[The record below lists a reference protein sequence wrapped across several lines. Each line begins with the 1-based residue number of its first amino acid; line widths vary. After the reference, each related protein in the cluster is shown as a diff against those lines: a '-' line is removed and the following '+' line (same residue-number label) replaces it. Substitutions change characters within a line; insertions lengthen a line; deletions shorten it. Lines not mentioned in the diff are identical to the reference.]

1 MLPYWPLNAYAHA
14 DPGHITPMSL
24 LQLVLLSL
32 VQGITEWL
40 PISSSAHLI
49 LLPDLLGT
57 EDQGPLIDAMAHF
70 GTLFAMLLYF
80 RKDVMR
86 AITGGLELLGIG
98 RQPGNALSERAR
110 LALFILIATPFG
122 IVAGLAFELSGEA
135 TRAALR
141 SPETI
146 AMATIVFALALWAA
160 DLLSKRVRMQ
170 EDMQPRDAM
179 LIGASQMLAFIPGTS
194 RSGITMTAAL
204 ALGFKRTEA
213 ARFAMLVGAP
223 LIFAVGMRAV
233 LGLATGEEAGASLSD
248 GMIVAGL
255 SFVSGYVSIWGL
267 MALLERMS
275 FLPFVVYRLVLGG
288 FLLVTSPAVASLFT

>member
-1 MLPYWPLNAYAHA
+1 
-14 DPGHITPMSL
+14 MSL
-24 LQLVLLSL
+24 VQLVLLSL

-49 LLPDLLGT
+49 LLPELLGT

-80 RKDVMR
+80 RQDVVR
-86 AITGGLELLGIG
+86 ALLGGLELVGFG
-98 RQPGNALSERAR
+98 RQAGNRLSERAR
-110 LALFILIATPFG
+110 LALFIIIATPFG
-122 IVAGLAFELSGEA
+122 IAAGLAFELSGEA
-135 TRAALR
+135 TQAMLR
-141 SPETI
+141 TPETI
-146 AMATIVFALALWAA
+146 AGATIVFALALWAS
-160 DLLSKRVRMQ
+160 DLMGKRVRVQ
-170 EDMQPRDAM
+170 EDMLPRDAM

-223 LIFAVGMRAV
+223 LLFAVGLRAF
-233 LGLATGEEAGASLSD
+233 LGLAMGEEAGASFSD
-248 GMIVAGL
+248 GLIVAAL
-255 SFVSGYVSIWGL
+255 SFVSGYLSIWGL

-275 FLPFVVYRLVLGG
+275 FLPFVVYRLILGAI
-288 FLLVTSPAVASLFT
+288 LLATSPVVASFLS

>member
-1 MLPYWPLNAYAHA
+1 
-14 DPGHITPMSL
+14 MSL

-32 VQGITEWL
+32 VQGVTEWL

-49 LLPDLLGT
+49 LLHDAFGSS
-57 EDQGPLIDAMAHF
+57 EDSLLIDAMAHF

-80 RKDVMR
+80 RQDVAR
-86 AITGGLELLGIG
+86 AFVGGLELLGIG
-98 RQPGNALSERAR
+98 RQAGNRLSERAR
-110 LALFILIATPFG
+110 LALFIIIATPFG
-122 IVAGLAFELSGEA
+122 VAAGLAFELSGDSVQ
-135 TRAALR
+135 AALR

-146 AMATIVFALALWAA
+146 AMSTIVFAIALLLADFLG
-160 DLLSKRVRMQ
+160 KRVRNQ
-170 EDMQPRDAM
+170 EDMLPRDAM

-223 LIFAVGMRAV
+223 LIFAVGLRAV
-233 LGLATGEEAGASLSD
+233 LGLATGEAAGASLNE
-248 GMIVAGL
+248 GLIVAGL

-275 FLPFVVYRLVLGG
+275 FLPFVIYRLLLGAAI
-288 FLLVTSPAVASLFT
+288 LAISPTFIGLFG

>member
-1 MLPYWPLNAYAHA
+1 
-14 DPGHITPMSL
+14 MSL

-32 VQGITEWL
+32 VQGVTEWL

-49 LLPDLLGT
+49 LLHDAFGSSDDSL
-57 EDQGPLIDAMAHF
+57 LIDAMAHF

-80 RKDVMR
+80 RKDVAR
-86 AITGGLELLGIG
+86 AFMGGLELLGIG
-98 RQPGNALSERAR
+98 RQAGNRLSERAR
-110 LALFILIATPFG
+110 LALFIIIATPFG
-122 IVAGLAFELSGEA
+122 VAAGLAFELSGDSVQ
-135 TRAALR
+135 AALR

-146 AMATIVFALALWAA
+146 AMSTIVFAIALLLADYLG
-160 DLLSKRVRMQ
+160 KRVRNQ
-170 EDMQPRDAM
+170 EDMLPRDAM

-223 LIFAVGMRAV
+223 LIFAVGLRAV
-233 LGLATGEEAGASLSD
+233 LGLATGEAAGASLNE
-248 GMIVAGL
+248 GLIVAGL

-275 FLPFVVYRLVLGG
+275 FLPFVIYRLLLGAAI
-288 FLLVTSPAVASLFT
+288 LAISPTFIGLFS

>member
-1 MLPYWPLNAYAHA
+1 
-14 DPGHITPMSL
+14 MSL
-24 LQLVLLSL
+24 LQLILLSI

-49 LLPDLLGT
+49 LLHDMFGSA
-57 EDQGPLIDAMAHF
+57 EDSLLIDAMAHF

-80 RKDVMR
+80 RNDVAR
-86 AITGGLELLGIG
+86 ALMGGLELLGVG
-98 RQPGNALSERAR
+98 RQVGNRLSERAR

-122 IVAGLAFELSGEA
+122 VVAGLAFELSGN
-135 TRAALR
+135 TVQAALR

-146 AMATIVFALALWAA
+146 AMSTIVFAIALWLA
-160 DLLSKRVRMQ
+160 DRLGRRQRNQ
-170 EDMQPRDAM
+170 EDMLPLDAM
-179 LIGASQMLAFIPGTS
+179 MIGASQMLAFIPGTS

-223 LIFAVGMRAV
+223 LIFAVGLRAV
-233 LGLATGEEAGASLSD
+233 LGLAMGDAAGATLNE
-248 GMIVAGL
+248 GLVVAGL

-275 FLPFVVYRLVLGG
+275 FLPFVIYRLVLGAAI
-288 FLLVTSPAVASLFT
+288 LAISPTFIGLFS

>member
-1 MLPYWPLNAYAHA
+1 
-14 DPGHITPMSL
+14 MSL

-49 LLPDLLGT
+49 LLHDVFDSA
-57 EDQGPLIDAMAHF
+57 EDSLLIDAMAHF

-80 RKDVMR
+80 RNDVAR
-86 AITGGLELLGIG
+86 ATMGGLELLGVG
-98 RQPGNALSERAR
+98 RQAGNRLSERAR
-110 LALFILIATPFG
+110 LALFIIIATPFG
-122 IVAGLAFELSGEA
+122 VAAGLAFELSGD
-135 TRAALR
+135 TVQAALR

-146 AMATIVFALALWAA
+146 ALSTIVFAIALLLADMLG
-160 DLLSKRVRMQ
+160 RRIRNQ
-170 EDMQPRDAM
+170 EDMRPRDAM

-223 LIFAVGMRAV
+223 LIFAVGLRAL
-233 LGLATGEEAGASLSD
+233 LGLATGEAAGASLNE
-248 GMIVAGL
+248 GLIVAGL
-255 SFVSGYVSIWGL
+255 SFVSGYISIWGL

-275 FLPFVVYRLVLGG
+275 FLPFVIYRLLLGAAIMAM
-288 FLLVTSPAVASLFT
+288 SPTFIGLFG

>member
-1 MLPYWPLNAYAHA
+1 
-14 DPGHITPMSL
+14 MSL

-32 VQGITEWL
+32 VQGVTEWL

-49 LLPDLLGT
+49 LLHDAFGSS
-57 EDQGPLIDAMAHF
+57 EDSLLIDAMAHF

-80 RKDVMR
+80 RQDVAR
-86 AITGGLELLGIG
+86 AFVGGLELLGIG
-98 RQPGNALSERAR
+98 RQAGNRLSERAR
-110 LALFILIATPFG
+110 LALFIIIATPFG
-122 IVAGLAFELSGEA
+122 VAAGLAFELSGDSVQ
-135 TRAALR
+135 AALR

-146 AMATIVFALALWAA
+146 AMSTIVFAIALLLADYLG
-160 DLLSKRVRMQ
+160 KRVRNQ
-170 EDMQPRDAM
+170 EDMLPRDAM

-223 LIFAVGMRAV
+223 LIFAVGLRAV
-233 LGLATGEEAGASLSD
+233 LGLATGEAAGASLNE
-248 GMIVAGL
+248 GLIVAGL

-275 FLPFVVYRLVLGG
+275 FLPFVIYRLLLGAAI
-288 FLLVTSPAVASLFT
+288 LAISPTFIGLFG

>member
-1 MLPYWPLNAYAHA
+1 
-14 DPGHITPMSL
+14 MSL
-24 LQLVLLSL
+24 IQLVLLSII
-32 VQGITEWL
+32 QGVTEWL

-49 LLPDLLGT
+49 LLHDLYGT
-57 EDQGPLIDAMAHF
+57 QEDSLLIDAMAHF

-80 RKDVMR
+80 RDDVFR
-86 AITGGLELLGIG
+86 ALQGGLELLGVG
-98 RQPGNALSERAR
+98 RQAGNRLSERAR

-122 IVAGLAFELSGEA
+122 IFAGLAFEVSGEA
-135 TRAALR
+135 VQSALR
-141 SPETI
+141 SPGTI
-146 AMATIVFALALWAA
+146 AMATIVFGLALWAA
-160 DLLSKRVRMQ
+160 DVMGKRERSQ
-170 EDMQPRDAM
+170 EDMLPRDAM

-233 LGLATGEEAGASLSD
+233 LGLATGDVAGASLTD
-248 GMIVAGL
+248 GLIVAVL
-255 SFVSGYVSIWGL
+255 SFVSGYLSIWGL

-275 FLPFVVYRLVLGG
+275 FLPFVIYRLLLGIAILAISPT
-288 FLLVTSPAVASLFT
+288 FLSVFS

>member
-1 MLPYWPLNAYAHA
+1 
-14 DPGHITPMSL
+14 MSL

-49 LLPDLLGT
+49 LLHDVFGSG
-57 EDQGPLIDAMAHF
+57 EDSLLIDAMAHF
-70 GTLFAMLLYF
+70 GTLFAMMLYF
-80 RKDVMR
+80 RGDVGR
-86 AITGGLELLGIG
+86 ACLGGLELLGVG
-98 RQPGNALSERAR
+98 RQAGNRLSERAR
-110 LALFILIATPFG
+110 LALFIIIATPFG
-122 IVAGLAFELSGEA
+122 VAAGLAFELSSDA
-135 TRAALR
+135 VQAALR

-146 AMATIVFALALWAA
+146 AMSTIIFAIALYFADVFG
-160 DLLSKRVRMQ
+160 RRIRNQ
-170 EDMQPRDAM
+170 EDMLPRDAM

-223 LIFAVGMRAV
+223 LIFAVGLRAV
-233 LGLATGEEAGASLSD
+233 LGLATGEAAGATLSE
-248 GMIVAGL
+248 GLIVAGL
-255 SFVSGYVSIWGL
+255 SFVSGYIAIWGL

-275 FLPFVVYRLVLGG
+275 FLPFVIYRLLLGAAI
-288 FLLVTSPAVASLFT
+288 LAVSPTFISLFG

>member
-1 MLPYWPLNAYAHA
+1 
-14 DPGHITPMSL
+14 MSL

-32 VQGITEWL
+32 VQGVTEWL

-49 LLPDLLGT
+49 LLHDAFGSS
-57 EDQGPLIDAMAHF
+57 EDSLLIDAMAHF

-80 RKDVMR
+80 RKDVAR
-86 AITGGLELLGIG
+86 AFMGGLELLGIG
-98 RQPGNALSERAR
+98 RQAGNRLSERAR
-110 LALFILIATPFG
+110 LALFIIIATPFG
-122 IVAGLAFELSGEA
+122 VAAGLAFELSGDSVQ
-135 TRAALR
+135 AALR

-146 AMATIVFALALWAA
+146 AMSTIVFAIALLLADYLG
-160 DLLSKRVRMQ
+160 KRVRNQ
-170 EDMQPRDAM
+170 EDMLPRDAM

-223 LIFAVGMRAV
+223 LIFAVGLRAV
-233 LGLATGEEAGASLSD
+233 LGLATGEAAGASLNE
-248 GMIVAGL
+248 GLIVAGL

-275 FLPFVVYRLVLGG
+275 FLPFVIYRLLLGAAI
-288 FLLVTSPAVASLFT
+288 LAISPTFIGLFS